1 MKIAIISSA
10 VFTSPPPNYGG
21 LELIT
26 WILADELGK
35 KGIDVTLIAP
45 KGSKVPTNGHLL
57 ETVEPQNI
65 VNINWFER
73 EKMAYNIYEPYLKN
87 FDIIHDHS
95 WFGFPY
101 IYKLRVNSKAKIT
114 HTHHG
119 MLTWQR
125 SLPFQMNMIGCSNIQ
140 SMHISTQL
148 GVTCKL
154 AHHGIDLN
162 EYKFNNN
169 KIDNKN
175 DDYEKSK
182 LRYLSLNRITRF
194 KGIVE
199 YINALKNAD
208 QEGDIVGED
217 SFIDDQNYVNL
228 VKDLCQKNNKIKYI
242 GRVNQEDKIKFLQ
255 QAKAL
260 IALPIIPYIEIFGLY
275 AVEAMACGTPVIALR
290 NGGMLDIVEDGKTG
304 FLVDTTKEVENLI
317 KDDAPS
323 SISPTDCRK
332 RAEKLFSKESMAE
345 RYIKLYIDIINGNE
359 W

>member
-73 EKMAYNIYEPYLKN
+73 EHQAYNIYEHYLKNKN

-101 IYKLRVNSKAKIT
+101 IYKLKVNRSIKIT

-119 MLTWQR
+119 MLNWR
-125 SLPFQMNMIGCSNIQ
+125 ESLPFQMNMIGCSNIQ
-140 SMHISTQL
+140 CMHISTQL

-162 EYKFNNN
+162 EYKYDKYDYNN
-169 KIDNKN
+169 
-175 DDYEKSK
+175 YEK

-199 YINALKNAD
+199 YIYALKNTN
-208 QEGDIVGED
+208 QEGVIIGED
-217 SFIDDQNYVNL
+217 SFVDDQNYVKI
-228 VKDLCQKNNKIKYI
+228 VKDLCQKNDKIKYI
-242 GRVNQEDKIKFLQ
+242 GQVNQEDKINFLQ
-255 QAKAL
+255 NAKAL

-290 NGGMLDIVEDGKTG
+290 NGGMLDIIEDGKTG

-317 KDDAPS
+317 KDDAVSTILP
-323 SISPTDCRK
+323 IDCRK
-332 RAEKLFSKESMAE
+332 RAEKLFSKESMAG
-345 RYIKLYIDIINGNE
+345 RYIKLYTDIINGNE